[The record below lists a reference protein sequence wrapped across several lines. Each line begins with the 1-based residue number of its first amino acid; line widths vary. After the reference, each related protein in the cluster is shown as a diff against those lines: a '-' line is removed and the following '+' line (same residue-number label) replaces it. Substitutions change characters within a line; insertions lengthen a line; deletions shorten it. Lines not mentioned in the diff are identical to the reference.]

1 MRKEIA
7 THPNFANEKNKLEQY
22 INNRGHAFLFI
33 PKYHCELNPIERC
46 WSQAK
51 QYTQAYCNYCITG
64 LRQNIPEGLNC
75 VTTENIQNYF
85 RRARDYMYG
94 YLLGHQ
100 AGLKLEELVKKFS
113 KNFKSHRHVA
123 ESD

>member
-1 MRKEIA
+1 M
-7 THPNFANEKNKLEQY
+7 L
-22 INNRGHAFLFI
+22 FLFI

-51 QYTQAYCNYCITG
+51 RYTRAHCNYCITG

-85 RRARDYMYG
+85 RHARDYIYG

-113 KNFKSHRHVA
+113 KNFKSHRRVA